1 VSGPGWIWLVG
12 AVLSVVVLGAMWLDR
27 PDKKP

>member
-1 VSGPGWIWLVG
+1 VSGPWWIWLVG
-12 AVLSVVVLGAMWLDR
+12 AVLLAVVLGAMWLDR